1 MATGHPVQELCEEV
15 TCPICLEHFQDP
27 MIIAEC
33 GHNFCRACL
42 AQSWGEA
49 VAEAPCPV
57 CKQTV
62 QTKSLRP
69 NRQLANVVEIA
80 KKLSLQERNG
90 GAAKKEEAKER
101 ICAQHRE
108 PLKLFCQTDGILICT
123 VCDRS
128 KQHKHHE
135 VLPAE
140 EAAQE
145 YKDKIFNCLE
155 TLRTE
160 KEKILAYLADAED
173 ESQEMLKIT
182 ESERQKTVAE
192 FRTLH
197 QLLTEQENRML
208 AQIDEMEKEIGRK
221 RDEHLA
227 KLSEELSSLE
237 SLIRE
242 MEEKHQQPMSE
253 LLQDVRSTLQRYE
266 KKETFEN
273 PKAFTSELKWRLW
286 GCCDI
291 GPFLE
296 SLIKKFPDNLASGL
310 QMQKAYVTLD
320 PTAGNAKLILSE
332 DRRSIKCQSEA
343 QDPPE
348 DPEKVYCYDYV
359 LGCERFTS
367 GCHFWEVT
375 VGSEGGW
382 TVGVAR
388 EPVTGT
394 FTFTPEEGIW
404 AVARSGGRYKA
415 FIKDIY
421 PLLTLSGE
429 LKRIRI
435 SLNYHGGQ
443 VAFFDADRA
452 ALLYRFSGA
461 SFSGDSLRPFFG
473 VYGKGYIRL
482 SP

>member
-27 MIIAEC
+27 TIIAEC

-42 AQSWGEA
+42 TQSWGEA

-101 ICAQHRE
+101 ICAKHRE

-128 KQHKHHE
+128 KQHKHHD
-135 VLPAE
+135 VVPAE
-140 EAAQE
+140 EASQE

-160 KEKILAYLADAED
+160 KEKIQVYLADAED
-173 ESQEMLKIT
+173 ESQEMLKIM

-197 QLLTEQENRML
+197 QLLREQENRLL
-208 AQIDEMEKEIGRK
+208 AQIGEVEKEIARK

-227 KLSEELSSLE
+227 KLSEKLSSFE

-242 MEEKHQQPMSE
+242 MEEKHQKPMSE
-253 LLQDVRSTLQRYE
+253 LLQDVRSILQRCE
-266 KKETFEN
+266 KKENFGN
-273 PKAFTSELKWRLW
+273 PEAFPSELKWRLQ
-286 GCCDI
+286 GCCEI
-291 GPFLE
+291 GPFLAGV
-296 SLIKKFPDNLASGL
+296 IKQFKDIMVCEL
-310 QMQKAYVTLD
+310 QMQKANVTLE
-320 PTAGNAKLILSE
+320 PSGTNTKLILSE
-332 DRRSIKCQSEA
+332 DRRSIKCRSEA
-343 QDPPE
+343 QDLYSHMP
-348 DPEKVYCYDYV
+348 
-359 LGCERFTS
+359 GSERFTA
-367 GCHFWEVT
+367 GCHFWEVI
-375 VGSEGGW
+375 VGSEEGW
-382 TVGVAR
+382 IVGVAR
-388 EPVTGT
+388 ESVKGR
-394 FTFTPEEGIW
+394 FTITPEEGIW
-404 AVARSGGRYKA
+404 AVGRSGDQFRA
-415 FIKDIY
+415 FTKGIY
-421 PLLTLSGE
+421 LPLALSGE
-429 LKRIRI
+429 LKRIRV
-435 SLNYHGGQ
+435 SLNYNGGE

-452 ALLYRFSGA
+452 ALLYRFSGV
-461 SFSGDSLRPFFG
+461 SFSGDTLCPFFA
-473 VYGKGYIRL
+473 VCHKGYIRVC
-482 SP
+482 P